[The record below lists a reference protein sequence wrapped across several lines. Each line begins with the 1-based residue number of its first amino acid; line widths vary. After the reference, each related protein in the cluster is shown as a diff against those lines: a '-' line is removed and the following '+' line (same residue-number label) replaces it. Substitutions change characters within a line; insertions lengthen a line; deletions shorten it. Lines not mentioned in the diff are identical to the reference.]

1 MTPSDKLQQTL
12 RLVSANYGK
21 ALAPEQVELF
31 KAMAKQ
37 HGANLLCDA
46 IMRHMQDPDVGMF
59 FPNMAHVSAQI
70 VGTQKQADA
79 SLEATAGTEWF
90 AVLDKIR
97 KVGAYGSP
105 KFENPLTAAAIHSLG
120 GWVQLCRKTEDEL
133 RWLSKNFTAEF
144 KSAGERN
151 PEFLPN
157 KVQGLIALKNNRPI
171 SSSSNGS
178 TASLGTLIGEAAKR
192 LKNDSRGNDGE

>member
-31 KAMAKQ
+31 RAMAKQ

-46 IMRHMQDPDVGMF
+46 IMRHMQDPDAGMF
-59 FPNMAHVSAQI
+59 FPNMAHISAQI

-79 SLEATAGTEWF
+79 SLEATAGTQWF

-105 KFENPLTAAAIHSLG
+105 KFDNPLTAAAIQALG

-133 RWLSKNFTAEF
+133 RWFSKNFTCEF